1 MDRMQKREPEFSA
14 PMTPPLRLG
23 VSMCLLGETV
33 RYDGGH
39 KKDGFLT
46 DTLGRYVEC
55 VPDQGADA
63 PESRLSPPI

>member
-33 RYDGGH
+33 RYDGREGESVTILCELTFL
-39 KKDGFLT
+39 GF
-46 DTLGRYVEC
+46 DS
-55 VPDQGADA
+55 D
-63 PESRLSPPI
+63 